1 VPLANGELHAVAGP
15 RRRRVE
21 KRGRGGDRHELHGAH
36 AEWHDGLVAHQDQVR
51 RWAGDDRPSNLV
63 GRGTEDGAPDARR
76 EGREK
81 RGEQQ
86 DGDRARNEGSS
97 TWWRPSPNRTL

>member
-1 VPLANGELHAVAGP
+1 VLLANRELHAVAGL

-21 KRGRGGDRHELHGAH
+21 QGGRGGDRHQLHGAH
-36 AEWHDGLVAHQDQVR
+36 AEWHDGLVAHEDQVR
-51 RWAGDDRPSNLV
+51 RWAGDDRPANLV
-63 GRGTEDGAPDARR
+63 GRGTEDGTPDARR

-81 RGEQQ
+81 RREQQ